1 MELSVLLISLN
12 LLFDFIEFLV
22 LVKKFNT
29 TAVTARI
36 NTNALNLLLIGCN
49 ALLDGAALGCVV
61 LMGLNDPSNGQ
72 YTHNQNSRK
81 QAKCN
86 FAECV
91 RAVLGL
97 LALNGTRSA

>member
-1 MELSVLLISLN
+1 MELAVLLVSLN
-12 LLFDFIEFLV
+12 LLLDFVEFLI

-36 NTNALNLLLIGCN
+36 NANALNLLLIGCN
-49 ALLDGAALGCVV
+49 TLLDGAALGCVV
-61 LMGLNDPSNGQ
+61 LVGLNDPSNGQ

-81 QAKCN
+81 QAKCH